1 MSQTPSSQVP
11 DPNLGAGQANAPHR
25 PADDKEEVYFEGS
38 PPLRGHIGMVLLYG
52 LIGIILIA
60 APFVLAIQFKV
71 ASPWWVKLACV
82 VAGIIVM
89 LVPVIIVKRTR
100 YRITNYRI
108 DFERGWLST
117 TIDTLELWH
126 VEDIKFHQTLFA
138 KILGVGTIEIFSH
151 DDTTPNLFMKGIPD
165 ARQLFST
172 LEQRIISVKRQR
184 GVLKVD
190 SGT

>member
-11 DPNLGAGQANAPHR
+11 DPNLGAQANAAPHR

-60 APFVLAIQFKV
+60 SPFVLSMRFNV
-71 ASPWWVKLACV
+71 HMLWWVKLVFV
-82 VAGIIVM
+82 VAGIIVI

-108 DFERGWLST
+108 DF
-117 TIDTLELWH
+117 
-126 VEDIKFHQTLFA
+126 
-138 KILGVGTIEIFSH
+138 
-151 DDTTPNLFMKGIPD
+151 
-165 ARQLFST
+165 
-172 LEQRIISVKRQR
+172 
-184 GVLKVD
+184 
-190 SGT
+190 